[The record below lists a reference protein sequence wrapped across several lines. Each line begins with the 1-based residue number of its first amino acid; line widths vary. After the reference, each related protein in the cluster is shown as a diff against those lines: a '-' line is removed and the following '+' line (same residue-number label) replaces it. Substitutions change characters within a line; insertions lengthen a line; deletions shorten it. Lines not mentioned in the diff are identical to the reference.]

1 MYVPAHFN
9 QTDLARLDWLAAH
22 DSFGT
27 LISSVEGVPFATH
40 LPVLYA
46 RSGER
51 VTLTGHWARPNPQ
64 WRTIE
69 GQRVLFIFHGPHAY
83 ISPRWYV
90 EPRRNVPTWNYAVAH
105 VYGTLRLI
113 HERDALERI
122 VTTLAATY
130 EGEARDA
137 WRLADAEP
145 ATVAALSGIVG
156 FELSADE
163 VQLKYK
169 LNQNHPPGNVEG
181 AIRGLRASDSQDA
194 QATAA
199 LMEQAAAGGP
209 AVKTDAT
216 R

>member
-27 LISSVEGVPFATH
+27 LISGVEGVPYATH

-46 RSGER
+46 RAGER
-51 VTLTGHWARPNPQ
+51 VTLTGHWARPNSQ

-83 ISPRWYV
+83 ISPRWYAQ
-90 EPRRNVPTWNYAVAH
+90 PKRNVPTWNYAVAH
-105 VYGTLRLI
+105 VYGTVRLV
-113 HERDALERI
+113 HEADALARI
-122 VTTLAATY
+122 VTALADTY
-130 EGEARDA
+130 EGDARDA

-145 ATVAALSGIVG
+145 GTQAMLRGIVG
-156 FELSADE
+156 FELAADE
-163 VQLKYK
+163 VQLKFK
-169 LNQNHPPGNVEG
+169 LNQNHPRENVAG
-181 AIRGLRASDSQDA
+181 AISGLRATSSQDA
-194 QATAA
+194 HATAT
-199 LMEQAAAGGP
+199 LMEHAVSAAA
-209 AVKTDAT
+209 AIKTDAT